1 MKMTTL
7 LTIIA
12 TAMLLACCSTSRKAQ
27 ENTISAVA
35 ANQESTPTPTKADR
49 RGGFYDSAPR
59 GASSAMPKAVIYKTN
74 GDYRFNVPVT
84 LNAGRTAIVSYPDP
98 SDISTD
104 MAPLPLADGWLLDR
118 RGVNSNTAF
127 TTFSYSEYSKLK
139 SVPSPEQLMN
149 SIIPDARVTEVR
161 TLSITTSNAVSDTAT
176 VNSIIRSGKFD

>member
-1 MKMTTL
+1 MRMTTL

-12 TAMLLACCSTSRKAQ
+12 AAMLLACCSTSRKAQ
-27 ENTISAVA
+27 ENTVTA
-35 ANQESTPTPTKADR
+35 AATQESTPTPTKANR
-49 RGGFYDSAPR
+49 HGSFYDSAPR

-74 GDYRFNVPVT
+74 GDYRLNVPVT
-84 LNAGRTAIVSYPDP
+84 LNAERTTIVSYPDP
-98 SDISTD
+98 SDISTNL
-104 MAPLPLADGWLLDR
+104 APICLADGWLLDR

-161 TLSITTSNAVSDTAT
+161 TLSITTSKAVSDTAA
-176 VNSIIRSGKFD
+176 VNSMIRSGKFD